1 MVKCY
6 NSKSNRLGGRHIS
19 AIFLTFAD
27 YVLRAYN
34 GRKSP
39 FAPKAK
45 ESRRMRCSVVCLF
58 FLIGFF
64 TLPGVGPTARGAEN
78 NAKKTY
84 DAMRALYPEDRQGW
98 GVDSFQEAVDHQ
110 PMTYGLVLSAEAI
123 RLQNDLNDESRR
135 RVEKAT
141 RWLLE
146 NQDLDKDGKPGW
158 GLPQPWDAW
167 ADGTTNPPNHPYT
180 ITTAICLEGLLD
192 ALAVSS
198 ASDNIPRDEIRNL
211 MKQVVLR
218 WCREVWSEGYGGGYF
233 WYSPN
238 PADDVFGVNAA
249 SWFLGSMTR
258 LLSEHGDVFSDA
270 ERKLVRNR
278 ADALAKA
285 IAQTVQLRE
294 GRPFWKYAPE
304 PNRFNHDRPNDLVH
318 HIYILWGIETY
329 RDAGP
334 RVKLPWT
341 RAQAIESVD
350 CFWRDGRMCAFPQ
363 DQKETTSLESKCKPP
378 RLWSAGMMLAFYARW
393 GSHRQAA
400 RTFEAIGEALG
411 PWPKLRLRP
420 REAGG
425 SDTFYPRHGAHA
437 LMGLARHAFRGSDP
451 PKPSSW
457 SYRDWKPGGERTT
470 LDGMTFDSTIHCG
483 GGQDFVKVGPDHYR
497 FRARVAQRR
506 YAWRFYFKIECPE
519 SRIGSTITLEVAD
532 LNHGGRQLWQEAA
545 NVYSE
550 DGTTWLPVGLEN
562 TKIVPW
568 TPTKHAAEEKKYGDA
583 GHIPYGVQFRLT
595 LTRPVMW
602 FAGPTP
608 YTLERRD
615 RLFARI
621 KRERPAWV
629 EISKVGDSRHSSRHG
644 HPITMARITAPG
656 DAAGRENV
664 MVIAGEHCSEVAGIY
679 ACEGWIEEV
688 LSHPKWLEKYVFY
701 FIPIVNVDGVYY
713 GATYYN
719 MPSPLA
725 KGVGV
730 NLSSNWPKRTEPE
743 IQALWGLVTKL
754 RPIFFASLHNG
765 RHRKTLEAF
774 GVDTPENRAMLA
786 AWRKEV
792 EFTIDPL
799 RSAHGKST
807 RVWGVLGRE
816 GITSRAFTIETLLLR
831 RMEGH
836 ETSQTSYLELGRQLA
851 RGTIRGLA
859 APR

>member
-1 MVKCY
+1 MKF
-6 NSKSNRLGGRHIS
+6 LG
-19 AIFLTFAD
+19 
-27 YVLRAYN
+27 V
-34 GRKSP
+34 
-39 FAPKAK
+39 
-45 ESRRMRCSVVCLF
+45 
-58 FLIGFF
+58 FLIVS
-64 TLPGVGPTARGAEN
+64 VGLLCVSGNGHAADTAEQELQRA
-78 NAKKTY
+78 Y
-84 DAMRALYPEDRQGW
+84 DAMRALFPEDRQGW

-123 RLQNDLNDESRR
+123 RLQNDPKDESRR
-135 RVEKAT
+135 RVEKAV

-146 NQDLDKDGKPGW
+146 NQDLDEDGKPGW

-192 ALAVSS
+192 ALAVSTS
-198 ASDNIPRDEIRNL
+198 GADIPRDEVRNL

-249 SWFLGSMTR
+249 SWFLGSMMR
-258 LLSEHGDVFSDA
+258 VLDEHGDVFSDA
-270 ERKLVRNR
+270 ERQPIEKR
-278 ADALAKA
+278 ADALATA
-285 IAQTVQLRE
+285 IVKTVQPRE
-294 GRPFWKYAPE
+294 GLPFWKYAPA
-304 PNRFNHDRPNDLVH
+304 PNRFNNDRPNDLVH

-341 RAQAIESVD
+341 RAQAVESVD

-363 DQKETTSLESKCKPP
+363 DQKKTDSTEAMCQPP
-378 RLWSAGMMLAFYARW
+378 RLWCAGMMLAFYARW
-393 GSHRQAA
+393 GSQEQAG
-400 RTFEAIGEALG
+400 RTFKAIDEALG

-437 LMGLARHAFRGSDP
+437 LMGLARHAFRPSAP
-451 PKPSSW
+451 LKPSSW
-457 SYRDWKPGGERTT
+457 SYRDWKPGGERVT
-470 LDGMTFDSTIHCG
+470 LDGLTFDSTIHCG
-483 GGQDFVKVGPDHYR
+483 NSHDFVKVGPDHYR

-506 YAWRFYFKIECPE
+506 YTWRFHFKIECPE
-519 SRIGSTITLEVAD
+519 SMLGRTITMEVAD

-550 DGTTWLPVGLEN
+550 DGKTWLPVGLEN
-562 TKIVPW
+562 TKLVPW
-568 TPTKHAAEEKKYGDA
+568 TPTEHASREKKYGDA

-595 LTRPVMW
+595 LTKPVMG

-621 KRERPAWV
+621 KQEHPDRV
-629 EISKVGDSRHSSRHG
+629 EISKLGESRHSPRHG
-644 HPITMARITAPG
+644 YPITMARLTAPG
-656 DAAGRENV
+656 DASGRENV
-664 MVIAGEHCSEVAGIY
+664 VVIAGEHCSEVAGIH
-679 ACEGWIEEV
+679 ACEGWLEEV
-688 LSHPKWLEKYVFY
+688 LLHPKWLEDYVFY
-701 FIPIVNVDGVYY
+701 FIPIVNVDGVYH
-713 GATYYN
+713 GATYHN

-725 KGVGV
+725 EGDGV
-730 NLSSNWPKRTEPE
+730 NLSSNWPARTEPE
-743 IQALWGLVTKL
+743 IRALWKLVTEL

-765 RHRKTLEAF
+765 RHRKTMEAF
-774 GVDTPENRAMLA
+774 GADTPENRALLD

-792 EFTIDPL
+792 GFTIAPL
-799 RSAHGKST
+799 RSKHGDST
-807 RVWGVLGRE
+807 RAWGVLARE
-816 GITSRAFTIETLLLR
+816 GIAQRAFTIETLLLER
-831 RMEGH
+831 LEGH
-836 ETSQTSYLELGRQLA
+836 ETFQTSYLELGRQLA
-851 RGTIRGLA
+851 RGTVRGLGA
-859 APR
+859 TSH